1 MYKSKNISIKVKG
14 PCEVTAAD
22 IVTDGTI
29 EVVNNGKTVDF
40 ATVIIKG
47 DADGNGTID
56 VLDMEV
62 VQKAI
67 LGIGEDLSGVYKE
80 AARLSATTGELS
92 VLDMEIIQKD
102 ILGMS
107 KIN

>member
-1 MYKSKNISIKVKG
+1 
-14 PCEVTAAD
+14 
-22 IVTDGTI
+22 
-29 EVVNNGKTVDF
+29 
-40 ATVIIKG
+40 
-47 DADGNGTID
+47 
-56 VLDMEV
+56 MEV

-107 KIN
+107 NIN